1 MPQATPASATPAGIP
16 AHVEH
21 RIALPDGRTLALAEW
36 GDPAGLPVFAIHGTP
51 GGRISWFGPDPSID
65 ARHGLRRFTLD
76 RPGYGESTRQPGR
89 RVVDLVADLVAVA
102 DTLGLEHFAV
112 TGGSGGGPHALAM
125 AALLPERVLRCLAVV
140 SVAPF
145 GDEGLAEE
153 AWLAGMTA
161 GNVAEFRASI
171 AGEDQIR
178 ALCEVERRTILD
190 RLAEGRSDLLGDDYD
205 LAEEDR
211 AQMARHAVPMGAQM
225 AHGLAPGVDGWVDDD
240 LAFVRPWGFDVASIR
255 VPVRLSYGRADTL
268 VPGAHG
274 DWLAATIP
282 GAVAEVTEV
291 GHMGT
296 DADVE
301 RHRAWLAGE
310 WT

>member
-1 MPQATPASATPAGIP
+1 
-16 AHVEH
+16 
-21 RIALPDGRTLALAEW
+21 
-36 GDPAGLPVFAIHGTP
+36 
-51 GGRISWFGPDPSID
+51 
-65 ARHGLRRFTLD
+65 
-76 RPGYGESTRQPGR
+76 
-89 RVVDLVADLVAVA
+89 
-102 DTLGLEHFAV
+102 
-112 TGGSGGGPHALAM
+112 M

-161 GNVAEFRASI
+161 GNVAEFSASI

-178 ALCEVERRTILD
+178 ALCEAERRTILD
-190 RLAEGRSDLLGDDYD
+190 RLAEGRSDILGDDYD

-310 WT
+310 WA

>member
-1 MPQATPASATPAGIP
+1 MTDVHASHAIP
-16 AHVEH
+16 EHVEH

-36 GDPAGLPVFAIHGTP
+36 GDPAGLPVFSIHGTP
-51 GGRISWFGPDPSID
+51 GGRISWFGPEPQID
-65 ARHGLRRFTLD
+65 DRLGLRRFSLD

-102 DTLGLEHFAV
+102 DTLGLEQFAV

-145 GDEGLAEE
+145 GDEGLDEE

-161 GNVAEFRASI
+161 GNVAEFRA
-171 AGEDQIR
+171 AVDGEEPIR
-178 ALCEVERRTILD
+178 ALCDAERRTILE
-190 RLAEGRSDLLGDDYD
+190 RLADGRSDLLGDDYD

-240 LAFVRPWGFDVASIR
+240 LAFVQPWGFDVASIT

-268 VPGAHG
+268 VPAAHG
-274 DWLAATIP
+274 DWLAAHIP
-282 GAVAEVTEV
+282 GAVAEVTEA
-291 GHMGT
+291 GHMGS

-301 RHRAWLAGE
+301 RHRTWLAGA
-310 WT
+310 WS